1 MHKITLYKGHYFLM
15 QLIQQLENKI
25 EHLTYLYESKGG
37 DHYMHMINNFKG
49 VHAFLTGG
57 DPNDFQSEINYQFL
71 LKSYKECMDCGIWS
85 KEIIDPVSTLAV
97 EVLPEFENISKI
109 SSKLIQSESPTGELD
124 LDNIQVDTTKKAI
137 KTKNKKTK
145 LV

>member
-1 MHKITLYKGHYFLM
+1 MHKITLNKGHYFLM

-37 DHYMHMINNFKG
+37 NHYMHMINNFKG

-57 DPNDFQSEINYQFL
+57 DPNDFQSNENYEFL
-71 LKSYKECMDCGIWS
+71 LNSYKECMECGIWDK
-85 KEIIDPVSTLAV
+85 KEIIDPISTLAV
-97 EVLPEFENISKI
+97 EVLPEFEKI
-109 SSKLIQSESPTGELD
+109 SSKLIQSESPVGEID
-124 LDNIQVDTTKKAI
+124 LDNLEVDTTKKAI